1 MFIWYNNAMG
11 ILDIFKKNKEGI
23 EPKYID
29 KITGVYNRN
38 YISEIEKNFHKL
50 SFAVILL
57 DLDNFSNIHKVFGK
71 DIADL
76 LLQDVVK
83 IVKNNIRKEDIII
96 RIGDDEFLILVK
108 KFDNNTKPLDIAQ
121 RIINKIS
128 LNKFNLINNTVKIT
142 AFAGIYLHPE
152 KETDFSL
159 ALKKANTA
167 LLKAK
172 QKRNTV
178 EIYSDGLEYRTDKI
192 LTDIKMAIEEKRLI
206 CYFQPIF
213 DLETMKAIKFEA
225 LVRIISPERKII
237 VPNLFLASIKNT
249 YIYKELTKKIIEFN
263 LSIVRTKKIKVSIN
277 LLSSDILDIEII
289 NFLTSLNKDFTTMIT
304 LEISETESIDDYGM
318 LRENLQILKKA
329 GYEIALDDFGSGFF
343 SILQLIEFQLDY
355 IKIDGQII
363 RKIDTDPISYAAAK
377 AIKSLTKE
385 INIKT
390 IAEFVSNK
398 EIYDKLKEIGID
410 YGQGFYFKEPLHPSE
425 IR

>member
-1 MFIWYNNAMG
+1 MG
-11 ILDIFKKNKEGI
+11 ILDVFKKNKEEI
-23 EPKYID
+23 ESKYID
-29 KITGVYNRN
+29 KTTGVYNRN
-38 YISEIEKNFHKL
+38 YISEIEKNFQKL
-50 SFAVILL
+50 SFAAILL
-57 DLDNFSNIHKVFGK
+57 DLDNFSNIHEVHGK

-76 LLQDVVK
+76 LLQEVVK

-108 KFDNNTKPLDIAQ
+108 KFDNNIKPLDVAQ

-128 LNKFNLINNTVKIT
+128 LNKFNLIYNTVKIT
-142 AFAGIYLHPE
+142 ASAGVYLYPE
-152 KETDFSL
+152 KETDFSSV
-159 ALKKANTA
+159 LKKVNAA

-192 LTDIKMAIEEKRLI
+192 LTDIKMAIEEERLI

-213 DLETMKAIKFEA
+213 DMETMKTIKFEA
-225 LVRIISPERKII
+225 LVRIISPEKKII

-289 NFLTSLNKDFTTMIT
+289 NFLTSLGKDFTSMIT
-304 LEISETESIDDYGM
+304 LEISETESVDDYGM
-318 LRENLQILKKA
+318 LRENLQMLKKA
-329 GYEIALDDFGSGFF
+329 GYEIALDDFGSRFF
-343 SILQLIEFQLDY
+343 NILHLIELQPDY

-363 RKIDTDPISYAAAK
+363 RKIDTDPISRTAVK
-377 AIKSLTKE
+377 AIKDLTKE

-425 IR
+425 IK